1 MNLWVI
7 LPVVGALLGWGTNRL
22 ALWMLFHPQRP
33 VRLFGWPWQGVIPG
47 RRSMLA
53 ESLSQALEEHLLTP
67 EDRQAL
73 LDKLEIERHLDRI
86 VTQTLQN
93 QIPRGPFQKVPALE
107 GAREK
112 LIDVLRSQILQRLPG
127 KLSEIDERILVEVA
141 ADIDVAGH
149 VRQRLLDLPMDQIEI
164 LVKNVARR
172 ELIMIELAG
181 AVIGFFV
188 GLLQAAALALFDEL
202 AV

>member
-1 MNLWVI
+1 LNLWVI

-22 ALWMLFHPQRP
+22 AIWMLFHPRRP
-33 VRLFGWPWQGVIPG
+33 VRLFGWSWQGVIPG
-47 RRSMLA
+47 RRTLLA
-53 ESLSQALEEHLLTP
+53 ESLSQTLEEHLLTP

-164 LVKNVARR
+164 LVKSVTRR

-181 AVIGFFV
+181 AVIGLFV
-188 GLLQAAALALFDEL
+188 GLLQAAVLVLFEKF
-202 AV
+202 VV